1 MNRRTFIQKGST
13 AATLAWLPLA
23 CASESNPE
31 TIEVEEA
38 TINDLQSGMESGKY
52 TSRELIEKYL
62 QRIQEIDQQGPM
74 LRSVIEVNSEAL
86 AIADQRDEERQQG
99 NVRSPLHGIPVM
111 VKDNIDTADQM
122 ETTAGSLA
130 LVGSKPAQDAFLVQ
144 QLREAGAVLLGK
156 TNLSEWANF
165 RSTRSSSG
173 WSGRGGQVKNPY
185 ILDRNPCGSSS
196 GSGVAVAANLC
207 TVAIGTETNGSIVC
221 PSQANGIVGIKP
233 TVGLVSRSGII
244 PISHSQDTA
253 GPMTRT
259 VTDAAIL
266 LGAITGTDARDVVTQ
281 ESKGKAYEDYT
292 QFLDPNGLQGKRIG
306 VGRSYFGFHEA
317 VDERMEAALAAMK
330 EQGATLID
338 LEDVMPQDELNGAGY
353 EVLLYEFKH
362 DLDQYLTE
370 RNHPTMKTLEDLI
383 HYNNEHAGDE
393 MPYFQQEIFIS
404 AQEKGGLDS
413 EDYQK
418 ALANVQRVSRKDGI
432 DKVMNEHNL
441 DAIAAPSG
449 SAAWPID
456 VVNGDHFLG
465 GSSSPAAM
473 AGYPSITVPAGF
485 VHGLPVGISFFASAY
500 QEPQLIQI
508 AYAFEQATQHRKAPE
523 FKTTLIQSNKGQ

>member
-173 WSGRGGQVKNPY
+173 WSGRGGAEVYGIRAVIRGAPELG
-185 ILDRNPCGSSS
+185 IERGGLGLADVVAGLDLLGEELGMRGKRVGESHAALTLQL
-196 GSGVAVAANLC
+196 GRIVRGLDLGFVQLGVEVVL
-207 TVAIGTETNGSIVC
+207 GRG
-221 PSQANGIVGIKP
+221 NGIV
-233 TVGLVSRSGII
+233 TNL
-244 PISHSQDTA
+244 SQQ
-253 GPMTRT
+253 
-259 VTDAAIL
+259 
-266 LGAITGTDARDVVTQ
+266 LGVVAL
-281 ESKGKAYEDYT
+281 KA
-292 QFLDPNGLQGKRIG
+292 F
-306 VGRSYFGFHEA
+306 
-317 VDERMEAALAAMK
+317 
-330 EQGATLID
+330 
-338 LEDVMPQDELNGAGY
+338 
-353 EVLLYEFKH
+353 
-362 DLDQYLTE
+362 
-370 RNHPTMKTLEDLI
+370 
-383 HYNNEHAGDE
+383 
-393 MPYFQQEIFIS
+393 
-404 AQEKGGLDS
+404 DS
-413 EDYQK
+413 
-418 ALANVQRVSRKDGI
+418 
-432 DKVMNEHNL
+432 
-441 DAIAAPSG
+441 
-449 SAAWPID
+449 
-456 VVNGDHFLG
+456 
-465 GSSSPAAM
+465 
-473 AGYPSITVPAGF
+473 
-485 VHGLPVGISFFASAY
+485 
-500 QEPQLIQI
+500 
-508 AYAFEQATQHRKAPE
+508 
-523 FKTTLIQSNKGQ
+523 